1 MESHTVA
8 MQEDVPPPPPPRRK
22 GNINRSNAEVEENGE
37 SNGDVPPPP
46 PPRRKKNVV
55 EKVIVEKVK
64 VVAAVAK
71 VAVVPSFV
79 PRSLAPSKS
88 KKMSSNGAKSVEKS
102 SGSVEKEKVVDSEAA
117 LLDSFLSSV

>member
-1 MESHTVA
+1 MA
-8 MQEDVPPPPPPRRK
+8 F
-22 GNINRSNAEVEENGE
+22 NRSGSGPSNNGW
-37 SNGDVPPPP
+37 
-46 PPRRKKNVV
+46 RRWSLKNVV
-55 EKVIVEKVK
+55 EKMMVEKVK
-64 VVAAVAK
+64 VATVAK

-88 KKMSSNGAKSVEKS
+88 KKMSSNGAKSVDKS

>member
-1 MESHTVA
+1 MESHAVER
-8 MQEDVPPPPPPRRK
+8 QEDVPPPPPPRRK
-22 GNINRSNAEVEENGE
+22 GNSNRSNDNGEENG
-37 SNGDVPPPP
+37 DVPPP

-88 KKMSSNGAKSVEKS
+88 KKMSTNGAKSVDKS